1 MVMSEGNIAK
11 NTLYLTIAS
20 VGQKVLA
27 FVYFMFIARVM
38 GVEGTGAYFLALS
51 ITTIFSVVAD
61 FGLQPVLVRE
71 IAKGRDADGMIKSIL
86 GAKIGFVLLGA
97 LAANATA
104 WVLGYSPLVLGLVAL
119 ASLVM
124 ILDSLHLTFYGIL
137 RGKQKLQYESLGVF
151 IGQLLILVTGGAVLM
166 LGPSLY
172 WLIVA
177 LMMGSLFNVA
187 YSSSRVV
194 KHIGTNVLVPTWNW
208 TYTKRLLI
216 IALPFFLA
224 GAFTKVYSY
233 IDTVLISQY
242 HGEAAVGLYSIAY
255 KLTYSFQ
262 FLPLAFVAAL
272 YPGLSSLLVTD
283 KKRVAEVFEDAM
295 WYMMILVTPIVLGIW
310 SIAPELVVAF
320 AGSEFTGSIFPLQVL
335 IFVLFFIFLD
345 FPIGS
350 LLNAADRQ
358 GTKTAIMGATMVV
371 NVILNFIF
379 VPTHG
384 VVGACYAALGSFF
397 VLFAGGMCFVP
408 QIIKISFWSLTKRLA
423 PILLSGIIMAVT
435 AYFLSQYLHFIL
447 VIGAAAVVYFAL
459 LFTLKAVNVGHVR
472 HAAQLIKPEKHETN
486 PPHNA

>member
-1 MVMSEGNIAK
+1 MSEGNIAK
-11 NTLYLTIAS
+11 NTLYLTVAS

-71 IAKGRDADGMIKSIL
+71 IAKGRDAHTMIRSIL

-97 LAANATA
+97 LAANTTA

-151 IGQLLILVTGGAVLM
+151 VGQMLILLVGGAVLIF
-166 LGPSLY
+166 GPSLY
-172 WLIVA
+172 GLIIA
-177 LMMGSLFNVA
+177 LLAGSIFNVG
-187 YSSSRVV
+187 YSLSRVV
-194 KHIGTNVLVPTWNW
+194 KHFGSSMLVPAWNW
-208 TYTKRLLI
+208 PFTKKLLI

-233 IDTVLISQY
+233 IDTVLLSQY

-272 YPGLSSLLVTD
+272 YPGLSKLLVTD
-283 KKRVAEVFEDAM
+283 KKRVVEVFEDAM

-320 AGSEFTGSIFPLQVL
+320 AGSEFVGSIFPLQVL

-358 GTKTAIMGATMVV
+358 GTKTAIMGVTMVV
-371 NVILNFIF
+371 NVILNFVF
-379 VPTHG
+379 VPAYG

-397 VLFAGGMCFVP
+397 VLFAGGMYFVP
-408 QIIKISFWSLTKRLA
+408 QIIKISFWKLTKRLI
-423 PILLSGIIMAVT
+423 PILFAGIVMAVC
-435 AYFLSQYLHFIL
+435 AYFLKQYLHFIL
-447 VIGAAAVVYFAL
+447 VIGVAAVVYFAL
-459 LFTLKAVNVGHVR
+459 LFAFRSVDLEHVKHAHRLLKR
-472 HAAQLIKPEKHETN
+472 DKHETN
-486 PPHNA
+486 PPHHP